1 MTISAPFTSKRTLA
15 ILSVICLQV
24 FSLDMSYGQDPAPAA
39 AVSKKIM
46 GGDLLRVSVDEAS
59 DLDGLYPVA
68 GDGTIDFS
76 YAGRILVEGLA
87 IEDTPAHIEAILE
100 QSLFKQATVHVE
112 VSEYVSGSVLILGA
126 VANPGS
132 VPYKGNEILTLLEAI
147 IGAGGLTSRAASD
160 QVKIFRWKTGGSM
173 EREVLTIDMKKIMS
187 EYDFSRD
194 QYLRPR
200 DIIVVPEMGQEES
213 ASEFLA
219 LGEFGNPGFHPAV
232 KNMNMIRAI
241 TIAGGISREARL
253 ESTRILRPGGDG
265 NYSVI
270 PVDLARLLGSA
281 DMKMNIN
288 IYPGDILFLP
298 SANLASGG
306 TVYFLGE
313 IAQPGVYP
321 LSVSGDSTLVRTILQ
336 RGGLSK
342 FSNGSAVKILRKAPD
357 GSQQTVVFDV
367 DRILKSGQFDQ
378 DIPLQDQDVI
388 MIPEKIFSF

>member
-1 MTISAPFTSKRTLA
+1 MQGTIRRVVAVL
-15 ILSVICLQV
+15 LSLYGMLPACITTVNGQEFPQV
-24 FSLDMSYGQDPAPAA
+24 SP
-39 AVSKKIM
+39 VEKKIM
-46 GGDLLRVSVDEAS
+46 GGDLLRISVDEDPS
-59 DLDGLYPVA
+59 LDGLYPVA
-68 GDGTIDFS
+68 GDGSIDFG
-76 YAGRILVEGLA
+76 YVGRVQAEGLSVEA
-87 IEDTPAHIEAILE
+87 APAHIESILE
-100 QSLFKQATVHVE
+100 TSFFKQATVSVE
-112 VSEYVSGSVLILGA
+112 VTEYVSGSVLILGA
-126 VANPGS
+126 VASPGA
-132 VPYKGNEILTLLEAI
+132 VPYKGNEIMTLLEAI
-147 IGAGGLTSRAASD
+147 INAGGMTSRAASD
-160 QVKIFRWKTGGSM
+160 QVKIFRWKIGGSM
-173 EREVLTIDMKKIMS
+173 EREVITIDMKKIMS

-200 DIIVVPEMGQEES
+200 DIIVVPELGQEES
-213 ASEFLA
+213 TSEFLA

-232 KNMNMIRAI
+232 ENLNMIRAI
-241 TIAGGISREARL
+241 TIAGGIGREAQL
-253 ESTRILRPGGDG
+253 GSARILRPGGDG

-281 DMKMNIN
+281 DMKMNLN

-306 TVYFLGE
+306 NVYFLGE

-357 GSQQTVVFDV
+357 GSQQTVIFDV

-388 MIPEKIFSF
+388 IVSQKLFSF